1 MKKFAI
7 AVIALAVLLVGTA
20 MAVDPIPATSET
32 QGISTTTGV
41 TVIGTMTNTE
51 TIVMTISNQDL
62 RNNPPLTS
70 YWNDLSYNDT
80 TQAYETTNN
89 YTWVPERQAVVS
101 YSESVLADNGYSEF
115 NEAQSM
121 DTANRAEMN
130 QKNLKSTEQFDYIAS
145 ETAYGR
151 ATTSE
156 SLLLDLASQGNDAA
170 DRFIC
175 PFATGDKGLIPAYC
189 NVYEMG
195 SSFTGTAVSMIN
207 QASTNFIAKAA
218 DVPTNMDYSVSLAG
232 QGSAAAWINAHVM
245 EGRTGEIVNDYL
257 NTAGGYTDI
266 GVLNP
271 DMSGDIEDLT
281 DLKYGFMQSVDL
293 VYKEKT
299 TASGTIAAFSKTMSV
314 QDAMRRL

>member
-32 QGISTTTGV
+32 QGISTSTAV

-51 TIVMTISNQDL
+51 TVVMTISNQDL
-62 RNNPPLTS
+62 RNNPPLTQ
-70 YWNDLSYNDT
+70 YWPDYVQNAT
-80 TQAYETTNN
+80 TGALVATNN
-89 YTWVPERQAVVS
+89 KTFAPERQAVVS
-101 YSESVLADNGYSEF
+101 YSESILADNGYSEF
-115 NEAQSM
+115 NEAQTM

-130 QKNLKSTEQFDYIAS
+130 QKNFKSSEQFDYIAS

-156 SLLLDLASQGNDAA
+156 SLLLDLASQGNDASS
-170 DRFIC
+170 RFIC
-175 PFATGDKGLIPAYC
+175 PFATGDQGMIPAYC

-245 EGRTGEIVNDYL
+245 EGRTGAVYEDVNG
-257 NTAGGYTDI
+257 TTIAPSGYVDT
-266 GVLNP
+266 VVVN
-271 DMSGDIEDLT
+271 SDL
-281 DLKYGFMQSVDL
+281 LKNKVPTVGFMQSVDL

-299 TASGTIAAFSKTMSV
+299 TASGTIAAFSKSMTV
-314 QDAMRRL
+314 QDALRRL

>member
-32 QGISTTTGV
+32 QGISTSTGV
-41 TVIGTMTNTE
+41 VVLGTMTNTE
-51 TIVMTISNQDL
+51 TVVMSISTQDL
-62 RNNPPLTS
+62 RNNPPLTQ
-70 YWNDLSYNDT
+70 YWNDLDDAGQPT
-80 TQAYETTNN
+80 TD
-89 YTWVPERQAVVS
+89 YTFAPERQAVVS
-101 YSESVLADNGYSEF
+101 YSESILADNGYSEF
-115 NEAQSM
+115 NGVQTM

-130 QKNLKSTEQFDYIAS
+130 QKNFKSSEQFDYIAS

-156 SLLLDLASQGNDAA
+156 SLLLDMASQGSNAA
-170 DRFIC
+170 NRFIC
-175 PFATGDKGLIPAYC
+175 PFATGDQGMIPAYC

-195 SSFTGTAVSMIN
+195 SSFTGTAVSMVN
-207 QASTNFIAKAA
+207 QASTNFIARAA
-218 DVPTNMDYSVSLAG
+218 DVPTNMDYSVSLVG

-245 EGRTGEIVNDYL
+245 EGRTGSVLEDYD
-257 NTAGGYTDI
+257 NVAGGTTDI
-266 GVLNP
+266 GIYNP
-271 DMSGDIEDLT
+271 DLSGDLEGDAANMIM
-281 DLKYGFMQSVDL
+281 GFMQGVDL

-299 TASGTIAAFSKTMSV
+299 TASGTITAFSKSMSV